1 MLLQSIVVV
10 IFLVLVPYVVWVLWV
25 PVFDPLAGYAPHQ
38 AALQFQIC
46 FVVVVV
52 IHVALSS
59 SLPPVPAQ
67 HQIVVGCSGATGL
80 LS

>member
-1 MLLQSIVVV
+1 
-10 IFLVLVPYVVWVLWV
+10 
-25 PVFDPLAGYAPHQ
+25 VFDPLAGYAPHQ

>member
-10 IFLVLVPYVVWVLWV
+10 IIVFIPYVVRILWV
-25 PVFDPLAGYAPHQ
+25 PVLDPLAGYAPHQ

>member
-10 IFLVLVPYVVWVLWV
+10 IIVFIPYVVRILWV
-25 PVFDPLAGYAPHQ
+25 PVLYPLAGYAPHQ

>member
-10 IFLVLVPYVVWVLWV
+10 IIVFIPYVVRILWV

-80 LS
+80 SN